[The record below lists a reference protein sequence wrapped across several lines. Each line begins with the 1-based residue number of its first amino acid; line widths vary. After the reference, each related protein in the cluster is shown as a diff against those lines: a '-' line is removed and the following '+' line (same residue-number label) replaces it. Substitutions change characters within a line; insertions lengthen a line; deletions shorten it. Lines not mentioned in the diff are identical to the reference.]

1 MATKKSVGATS
12 FSSASAPSASAPQN
26 DQQIEKRLQALE
38 AQAHTPCGGGAG
50 ASEERIAA
58 LEARLEKAITAL
70 KIAAP
75 GSTRNL

>member
-1 MATKKSVGATS
+1 MATSKKTTYPATS
-12 FSSASAPSASAPQN
+12 STSTPS
-26 DQQIEKRLQALE
+26 DVEKRLQALE
-38 AQAHTPCGGGAG
+38 SQAHTPCGGGSV
-50 ASEERIAA
+50 SEERIAA

>member
-12 FSSASAPSASAPQN
+12 FTSASAPQN

-38 AQAHTPCGGGAG
+38 AKAHTPCGGGAG

-58 LEARLEKAITAL
+58 LEARLEKAIAAL